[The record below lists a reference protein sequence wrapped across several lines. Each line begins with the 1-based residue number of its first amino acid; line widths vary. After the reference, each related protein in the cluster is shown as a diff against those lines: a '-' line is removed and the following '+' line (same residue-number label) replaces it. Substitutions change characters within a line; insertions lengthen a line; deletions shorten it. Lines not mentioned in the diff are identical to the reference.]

1 MEKTTI
7 LTKSGNKTLILPAY
21 YKDTEYEDAIYLY
34 KVYNRDG
41 ELVCLRI
48 KIIHIDTFFTVELSS
63 TSVNIAIDYEESNVL
78 EWTSGLGKISELLT
92 KHI

>member
-21 YKDTEYEDAIYLY
+21 YKDTEYEDSLYLY

-48 KIIHIDTFFTVELSS
+48 KIIHIDNFFSAELST
-63 TSVNIAIDYEESNVL
+63 TSVSIAINYKESNVL
-78 EWTSGLGKISELLT
+78 EWTSGLGKVSELLT
-92 KHI
+92 NHI